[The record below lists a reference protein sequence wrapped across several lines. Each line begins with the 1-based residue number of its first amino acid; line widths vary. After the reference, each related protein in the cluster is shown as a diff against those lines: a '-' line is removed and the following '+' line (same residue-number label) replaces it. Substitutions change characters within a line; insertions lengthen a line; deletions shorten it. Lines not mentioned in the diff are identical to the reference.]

1 MPGGL
6 REALLPLA
14 ALLSL
19 LLPGYV
25 TLQALAQPRAPPS
38 ELLHGWGRGDVFGLT
53 YGAAGL
59 AAALWHQ
66 LFPAGRG
73 EPGPSASLGRLL
85 ACVRPDLLRFVAIA
99 GFLVLSSLGEMAIPY
114 YTGRMTDWI
123 VSEDDPSAF
132 GRAIWAMSLITV
144 GSAVTEFVSDCLYNG
159 TMNRIHMRIQSRVFS
174 SVLRQEI
181 GFFHTNRTG
190 DVTSRVTA
198 DTDAM
203 SEALSEKLNLLMWY
217 GMRGVFLFGL
227 MLQVSLRLALLTAVG
242 LPLVLLV
249 PKLSGKFHQS
259 LAQRVQ
265 ESLAKANEV
274 AVETFQAMATVRS
287 FANEEG
293 AARRYGQRLQETYR
307 LNQQEA
313 AAYAASMWTNSLSGL
328 ALKVGILYYGGRLVT
343 AGAVSTGDLVTFVLY
358 EMQFTTAVEV
368 LLSVYPSV
376 QKAVG
381 SSEKIFEYM
390 ERTPRISPPGTLAP
404 PSLRGHLQVQDVWF
418 SYPGRDD
425 TPVLKGV
432 SLELRPGEV
441 TALVGPSGVGKTVL
455 VALLERFYEP
465 QRGRLLLDGRDLRE
479 YEHHYLHSKVA
490 LVSQKPVLFARSL
503 HENIAYGLGG
513 RSRQEVTWAAQRAN
527 AHGFIAQLSH
537 GYDTDVG
544 EMGGQIS
551 GGQRQ
556 GVAIARALLRDPRV
570 LILDDATSALDT
582 ESQLQV
588 EKEIYEGARA
598 GRSVLLIAHRL
609 STVER
614 ADRILVLEDG
624 EIREQGT
631 HRELLARRGSY
642 WRLAQKQLNGDQ
654 GGGSEDGLGPAQF
667 LQTYLE
673 AGRDRVRIQLAHGTT
688 TLAFKFQHGVVV
700 AVDSRASAGSYI
712 ASLEANKVIEINP
725 YLLGTMSGS
734 AADCQYWERLL
745 AKHCRLYQLRNK
757 ERISVSA
764 ASKLLSNMLCE
775 YRGMGLSMG
784 SMICGWDKKGP
795 GLYYVDDNGTRLSGP
810 MFSTGCGN
818 SYAYGVMDS
827 GYRPDLSV
835 EEAYDL
841 GRRAIAQATH
851 RDAYSGGVVN
861 MYHMKE
867 DGWIKVEKTD
877 VSQLIHEYLAAR
889 KDRAPG
895 GGCTGQPELMGGGGG
910 PGPCAGGRCW
920 SQDTCRGRMEPGAG
934 AERGRS
940 SPGSPWRPQ
949 PAAAAG
955 GARPGNPP
963 KAKLARG
970 VRALPPREKEPELQV
985 PGPGGAA
992 GALAS
997 TMPLP
1002 LTLRLGCPLLLC
1014 DLALLALLGG
1024 GAPSLPLL
1032 GLPAPWLEA
1041 AVRFLG
1047 LWGAWGLLAVDRPR
1061 LSPPR
1066 ALAALCLL
1074 PPLYLT
1080 LRRCL
1085 PLPDVPPALL
1095 AGAPWAWLL
1104 LSYGAVGLAQLTW
1117 GALGQGD
1124 RAGGPGA
1131 EDTERESRATL
1142 RRLVGLSRPDV
1153 PFLSGAFV
1161 FLALAVIGETFIPY
1175 YTGRVIDILG
1185 SAYDPDTFATAIGL
1199 MCLASFGSS
1208 LAAGCRGGLFMFTFS
1223 RLNIR
1228 TRCQL
1233 FSSLVRQDLAFFQQV
1248 KTGELTSRLSTD
1260 AAMMSRSVPANANI
1274 FLRSLVKALGLYG
1287 FMLGLSWRL
1296 TLLTLLETPLT
1307 MAAQSLYDTRRQSSD
1322 PGKDLGVIVDKQLA
1336 VSSLC
1341 DAVAKRVKATLGCM
1355 KLPCH
1360 ERLAELS
1367 LRRLSQLSLT
1377 HAPPPQAVLKAIQDS
1392 MARSGEVVRE
1402 SVSSIE
1408 TVRSFATEEEESRRY
1423 EAALA
1428 ETHRLKNRRDLERA
1442 LYLLFRRLLQ
1452 LAVQALML
1460 HCGHQQIHAGLLTKG
1475 SLVSFIL
1482 YQGDVGSYVKT
1493 LVYMYGDLLSNVGA
1507 AEKVF
1512 EYLDREPAVRT
1523 DGTRAPE
1530 SLQGHVSF
1538 RNVSF
1543 SYPSRPDRQVLQAVS
1558 FELRP
1563 GEVTALVGL
1572 NGSGKSTCVG
1582 LLERFYEPQAGEIL
1596 LDGAPLREYEHRYL
1610 HRQVALVGQEPVLF
1624 SGSIRENI
1632 AYGLG
1637 GCGEE
1642 QVTRAARAAHAS
1654 GFIAEL
1660 DSGFETDVGEKG
1672 GQLSAGQKQRIAIAR
1687 ALIRQPA
1694 VLILDEATSALDAE
1708 SECAIRQSVLSRGP
1722 RTVLVIAHRMQTV
1735 ENADQIV
1742 VLEGGA
1748 VAEEGTHAELMGRKG
1763 PYYRLV
1769 QRDLA
1774 E

>member
-1 MPGGL
+1 MKLAMAWVSLPLAVLLDFLTLRLALLLCPLLQAWDPLALAWGVALARWALLSLSAQAARGRGQGLPGGL
-6 REALLPLA
+6 QDALLPLA

-53 YGAAGL
+53 YSVAGL
-59 AAALWHQ
+59 VAALWHQ
-66 LFPAGRG
+66 LFPAGKG

-85 ACVRPDLLRFVAIA
+85 ACMRPDLLRFVAIA

-132 GRAIWAMSLITV
+132 VRAIWAMSLITV

-159 TMNRIHMRIQSRVFS
+159 TMNRIHTRIQSRVFS

-190 DVTSRVTA
+190 DITSRVTA

-227 MLQVSLRLALLTAVG
+227 MVQVSLRLALFTAVG
-242 LPLVLLV
+242 LPLILLV
-249 PKLSGKFHQS
+249 PKFSGKFHQS

-274 AVETFQAMATVRS
+274 AVETFQAMPTVRS

-307 LNQQEA
+307 LNRQEA

-390 ERTPRISPPGTLAP
+390 ERTPQISPPGTLAP
-404 PSLRGHLQVQDVWF
+404 PALRGHLQVQDVWF

-425 TPVLKGV
+425 APVLKGV

-441 TALVGPSGVGKTVL
+441 TALVGPSGAGKTAL

-479 YEHHYLHSKVA
+479 YEHRYLHSKVA

-513 RSRQEVTWAAQRAN
+513 RSRQEVTGAARRAN
-527 AHGFIAQLSH
+527 AHGFIARLSH

-582 ESQLQV
+582 ESQLWV
-588 EKEIYEGARA
+588 EKEIYEGDRVE
-598 GRSVLLIAHRL
+598 RSVLLIAHRL
-609 STVER
+609 SAVER

-642 WRLAQKQLNGDQ
+642 WRLAQKQLNGDA
-654 GGGSEDGLGPAQF
+654 GGGSEEGLG
-667 LQTYLE
+667 
-673 AGRDRVRIQLAHGTT
+673 AGGPWELSWGWGRGPGQVQGPGMGMGPGHVQGP
-688 TLAFKFQHGVVV
+688 GV
-700 AVDSRASAGSYI
+700 AVSRVSGPRSSPEAAVGAARAPPGGRSRQQQRAGPGPGIPRKRNRAGSAGS
-712 ASLEANKVIEINP
+712 
-725 YLLGTMSGS
+725 G
-734 AADCQYWERLL
+734 AA
-745 AKHCRLYQLRNK
+745 
-757 ERISVSA
+757 
-764 ASKLLSNMLCE
+764 
-775 YRGMGLSMG
+775 
-784 SMICGWDKKGP
+784 
-795 GLYYVDDNGTRLSGP
+795 
-810 MFSTGCGN
+810 
-818 SYAYGVMDS
+818 
-827 GYRPDLSV
+827 
-835 EEAYDL
+835 
-841 GRRAIAQATH
+841 
-851 RDAYSGGVVN
+851 
-861 MYHMKE
+861 
-867 DGWIKVEKTD
+867 
-877 VSQLIHEYLAAR
+877 
-889 KDRAPG
+889 APG
-895 GGCTGQPELMGGGGG
+895 E
-910 PGPCAGGRCW
+910 
-920 SQDTCRGRMEPGAG
+920 GAG
-934 AERGRS
+934 A
-940 SPGSPWRPQ
+940 
-949 PAAAAG
+949 
-955 GARPGNPP
+955 
-963 KAKLARG
+963 
-970 VRALPPREKEPELQV
+970 
-985 PGPGGAA
+985 GAA
-992 GALAS
+992 GPVA
-997 TMPLP
+997 TMALP

-1014 DLALLALLGG
+1014 DLALRALLGW
-1024 GAPSLPLL
+1024 GAPSLAPL
-1032 GLPAPWLEA
+1032 GLPATWLEA

-1047 LWGAWGLLAVDRPR
+1047 LWGVWGLLAPDRPR

-1085 PLPDVPPALL
+1085 LLPDVPPALL

-1117 GALGQGD
+1117 GALGQSSD
-1124 RAGGPGA
+1124 RVSD
-1131 EDTERESRATL
+1131 EQEEKKKKESRAML
-1142 RRLVGLSRPDV
+1142 WRLVGLCKPDV
-1153 PFLSGAFV
+1153 LCLSGAFT
-1161 FLALAVIGETFIPY
+1161 FLTIAVIGDTFIPY
-1175 YTGRVIDILG
+1175 YVGQVIDILG
-1185 SAYDPDTFATAIGL
+1185 SGFDPDMFSGAIFF
-1199 MCLASFGSS
+1199 MCIASFSSS
-1208 LAAGCRGGLFMFTFS
+1208 LAVGCRGGLFILAES
-1223 RLNIR
+1223 RLNSR
-1228 TRCQL
+1228 LRQLL
-1233 FSSLVRQDLAFFQQV
+1233 FSSLVHQELGFFETT
-1248 KTGELTSRLSTD
+1248 KTGDLTSRLSTD
-1260 AAMMSRSVPANANI
+1260 ITKMGCAFSLDANV
-1274 FLRSLVKALGLYG
+1274 FLRSLVKALGIYY
-1287 FMLGLSWRL
+1287 FMFSLSWRL
-1296 TLLTLLETPLT
+1296 TLLTLFETPITIVAEKIYNVYYEAL
-1307 MAAQSLYDTRRQSSD
+1307 L
-1322 PGKDLGVIVDKQLA
+1322 KDV
-1336 VSSLC
+1336 
-1341 DAVAKRVKATLGCM
+1341 
-1355 KLPCH
+1355 
-1360 ERLAELS
+1360 
-1367 LRRLSQLSLT
+1367 
-1377 HAPPPQAVLKAIQDS
+1377 QDS

-1402 SVSSIE
+1402 VISSIE
-1408 TVRSFATEEEESRRY
+1408 TVRSFATEQEESRRY
-1423 EAALA
+1423 DTALA
-1428 ETHRLKNRRDLERA
+1428 DTHQLKNRRDLVRA
-1442 LYLLFRRLLQ
+1442 LYLLFRRLMQ
-1452 LAVQALML
+1452 LAMQVLIL
-1460 HCGHQQIHAGLLTKG
+1460 YYGHQQIQDELMTKG
-1475 SLVSFIL
+1475 NLLAFIL
-1482 YQGDVGSYVKT
+1482 YQMDVGNYVQT
-1493 LVYMYGDLLSNVGA
+1493 LVYMYGDLLCNVGA

-1523 DGTRAPE
+1523 DGTRVPE

-1538 RNVSF
+1538 HNVSF
-1543 SYPSRPDRQVLQAVS
+1543 SYPSRPDRQVLKAVS

-1563 GEVTALVGL
+1563 REVTALVGL

-1632 AYGLG
+1632 TYGLED
-1637 GCGEE
+1637 CGEAE
-1642 QVTRAARAAHAS
+1642 VTAAACAANAY
-1654 GFIAEL
+1654 GFIASM
-1660 DSGFETDVGEKG
+1660 DRGFETDVGEKG
-1672 GQLSAGQKQRIAIAR
+1672 GQLAAGQRQRLAIAR
-1687 ALIRQPA
+1687 ALIHQPT
-1694 VLILDEATSALDAE
+1694 VLILDEATSALDVE
-1708 SECAIRQSVLSRGP
+1708 SEFAIHQSVLSRGR

-1735 ENADQIV
+1735 ENADRIV

>member
-1 MPGGL
+1 MKLAMAWLSLPLAVLLDFLTLRLALRLCPLLQPWDPLALAWGVALARGALLSLSAQAARGRGQGLPGEL

-85 ACVRPDLLRFVAIA
+85 ACVRPDLLRLVAIA

-441 TALVGPSGVGKTVL
+441 TALVGPSGAGKTAL

-513 RSRQEVTWAAQRAN
+513 RSRQEVTGAAQRAN

-582 ESQLQV
+582 KSQLQV

-654 GGGSEDGLGPAQF
+654 GGGSEDGLGAGGPTPRALSPSPCAPGARWPRCARKAQMFPPLRAPPHPPAQF
-667 LQTYLE
+667 LQTYSE
-673 AGRDRVRIQLAHGTT
+673 EGRDRVRIQLAHGTT

-764 ASKLLSNMLCE
+764 ASKLLSNMMCE

-889 KDRAPG
+889 K
-895 GGCTGQPELMGGGGG
+895 
-910 PGPCAGGRCW
+910 
-920 SQDTCRGRMEPGAG
+920 
-934 AERGRS
+934 
-940 SPGSPWRPQ
+940 
-949 PAAAAG
+949 
-955 GARPGNPP
+955 
-963 KAKLARG
+963 
-970 VRALPPREKEPELQV
+970 
-985 PGPGGAA
+985 
-992 GALAS
+992 LAS

-1002 LTLRLGCPLLLC
+1002 LTLRLGGPLLLC
-1014 DLALLALLGG
+1014 DLALLALLGW

-1085 PLPDVPPALL
+1085 PLPD
-1095 AGAPWAWLL
+1095 
-1104 LSYGAVGLAQLTW
+1104 
-1117 GALGQGD
+1117 GD

-1248 KTGELTSRLSTD
+1248 KTGELTSRLCTD

-1307 MAAQSLYDTRRQSSD
+1307 MAAQSLYDARRQGGELYPESSD

-1336 VSSLC
+1336 MSSLC
-1341 DAVAKRVKATLGCM
+1341 DAVAKR
-1355 KLPCH
+1355 
-1360 ERLAELS
+1360 
-1367 LRRLSQLSLT
+1367 
-1377 HAPPPQAVLKAIQDS
+1377 AVLKAIQDS

-1452 LAVQALML
+1452 LAVQVLML
-1460 HCGHQQIHAGLLTKG
+1460 YCGHQQIHAGLLTKG

-1596 LDGAPLREYEHRYL
+1596 LDGAPIREYEHRYL

-1642 QVTRAARAAHAS
+1642 QVTRAARAAQAS

-1660 DSGFETDVGEKG
+1660 DRGFETDVGEKG

-1735 ENADQIV
+1735 ENADRIV